1 VIRPTLERDSPVPLY
16 QQLADHLRQ
25 DIAEGR
31 LPAGVAFPSERK
43 LMARYQV
50 TRTTVRSAIGLLK
63 QEGMVVAEHGAGSF
77 VRDPKAD
84 RRLVDATQVSWAP
97 LAASA
102 DGDRTGTGPVQS
114 LRLSA
119 PFEWATRRRL
129 PASPWISGL
138 LQVEAGTAI
147 LVLESVGYG
156 AEGIPSLR
164 RVWLHPKVEPD
175 LPLEDGELDG
185 RRLPDLLA
193 SQGMKAADG
202 EDLVEAI
209 MPAPDLKRA
218 LGVPDGVPVLQLY
231 RVMKQASLAVAVIE
245 VHLPADL
252 TTLVFRRTPRGR

>member
-1 VIRPTLERDSPVPLY
+1 VRPILERDSPVPLY

-84 RRLVDATQVSWAP
+84 RRLVDATQVGWARS
-97 LAASA
+97 AVSA
-102 DGDRTGTGPVQS
+102 DGDRTGSGPVRS
-114 LRLSA
+114 FRLSA
-119 PFEWATRRRL
+119 PIEPATRRL
-129 PASPWISGL
+129 PATPWISGL
-138 LQVEAGTAI
+138 LQVEAGTAV
-147 LVLESVGYG
+147 LVQESVGYV

-164 RVWLHPKVEPD
+164 RAWLHPRVEQD
-175 LPLEDGELDG
+175 LRLTAADLDG
-185 RRLPDLLA
+185 QWLPDLLA
-193 SQGMKAADG
+193 SRGMTAADG
-202 EDLVEAI
+202 EDVVEAM
-209 MPAPDLKRA
+209 MPAPDLKRVLA
-218 LGVPDGVPVLQLY
+218 VPDGVPVLQLY
-231 RVMKQASLAVAVIE
+231 RVMKQDALVVAVIE

-252 TTLVFRRTPRGR
+252 TTLVFHQAPLSL